1 VHEANRHPR
10 RQTTKAY
17 NKFKN
22 GIWNNDGIFF
32 SFNYSLMRIESFK
45 RSYVGIYTD
54 KHAYK
59 DITIDD
65 YLW

>member
-1 VHEANRHPR
+1 M
-10 RQTTKAY
+10 RQT
-17 NKFKN
+17 
-22 GIWNNDGIFF
+22 GIHAGKPPRHIINLKMVFGIMMVFFF